1 MKKTPLLNVALSR
14 LIASLGHGDMVVIG
28 DAGLPVPP
36 GVELI
41 DLALTHGV
49 PDFVSTLN
57 VVLSEMQ
64 VESHALAK
72 EIFDKQ
78 PTALNTLDA
87 LNEEGASGASRSAQS
102 RAIQGSQ
109 PTGASDCSYRRMPA
123 VLQYRPRRRGY
134 LLIFDSTCTR
144 NAPCNAMLR
153 NCINSSGVCCF
164 CP

>member
-49 PDFVSTLN
+49 PDFVSTLK

-78 PTALNTLDA
+78 PTALSTLDE
-87 LNEEGASGASRSAQS
+87 LNEEGSLGRRDLLSHEQFKVLSRQA
-102 RAIQGSQ
+102 RAIVRTGECQ
-109 PTGASDCSYRRMPA
+109 PYCNI
-123 VLQYRPRRRGY
+123 VLV
-134 LLIFDSTCTR
+134 
-144 NAPCNAMLR
+144 
-153 NCINSSGVCCF
+153 SGVTF
-164 CP
+164 

>member
-49 PDFVSTLN
+49 PDFVSTLK

-78 PTALNTLDA
+78 PTALSTLDE
-87 LNEEGASGASRSAQS
+87 LNDEGSLGRRDLLSHEQFKVLSRQA
-102 RAIQGSQ
+102 RAIVRTGECQ
-109 PTGASDCSYRRMPA
+109 PYCNI
-123 VLQYRPRRRGY
+123 VLV
-134 LLIFDSTCTR
+134 
-144 NAPCNAMLR
+144 
-153 NCINSSGVCCF
+153 SGVTF
-164 CP
+164 

>member
-41 DLALTHGV
+41 DLALTHGI
-49 PDFVSTLN
+49 PDFVSTLK

-64 VESHALAK
+64 VESHVLAK

-78 PTALNTLDA
+78 PTALADLDA
-87 LNEEGASGASRSAQS
+87 LNEEGALGRRDLLTHEQFKVLSRQA
-102 RAIQGSQ
+102 RAIIRTGECQ
-109 PTGASDCSYRRMPA
+109 PYCNI
-123 VLQYRPRRRGY
+123 VL
-134 LLIFDSTCTR
+134 
-144 NAPCNAMLR
+144 AA
-153 NCINSSGVCCF
+153 GVTF
-164 CP
+164 

>member
-41 DLALTHGV
+41 DLALTQGI

-64 VESHALAK
+64 VERHVLAE
-72 EIFDKQ
+72 EILDKQ
-78 PTALNTLDA
+78 PPALSSLDELNAKGA
-87 LNEEGASGASRSAQS
+87 LGQRELLSHEQFKVLSRQA
-102 RAIQGSQ
+102 RAIVR
-109 PTGASDCSYRRMPA
+109 TGECAPYCNI
-123 VLQYRPRRRGY
+123 VLV
-134 LLIFDSTCTR
+134 
-144 NAPCNAMLR
+144 
-153 NCINSSGVCCF
+153 SGVTF
-164 CP
+164 

>member
-49 PDFVSTLN
+49 PDFVSTLK

-78 PTALNTLDA
+78 PTALTTLDA
-87 LNEEGASGASRSAQS
+87 LNDEGALGRRDLLSHEQFKVLSRQA
-102 RAIQGSQ
+102 RAVVRTGECQ
-109 PTGASDCSYRRMPA
+109 PYCNI
-123 VLQYRPRRRGY
+123 VLV
-134 LLIFDSTCTR
+134 
-144 NAPCNAMLR
+144 A
-153 NCINSSGVCCF
+153 GVTF
-164 CP
+164 